1 MSSKDVPNLTSDQPW
16 CSTHQKFRQ
25 PEEEEKI
32 NWHLSKLKAFVLQRT
47 PTRNEKTIEGEKIS
61 VNDVSDKDLI
71 STIYKEPIQ
80 SNNKWK
86 NNPI

>member
-1 MSSKDVPNLTSDQPW
+1 M
-16 CSTHQKFRQ
+16 
-25 PEEEEKI
+25 
-32 NWHLSKLKAFVLQRT
+32 LQRT